1 MKYVNITST
10 KGIFMD
16 STKGLQKSITET
28 KYLSTDNTY
37 RYRPIMRFFFHK
49 YEEAVNW
56 LYKEDIYPYMKEII
70 PDYSMDE
77 LERDLATLV
86 DNLSLVT
93 YQDYKNI
100 QSLAEF
106 KNRKLRYQ
114 MSDYAIE
121 IERMTIRLE
130 ELEVKVASLSPKRFE
145 VLKGYLED
153 LSQINFDDV
162 QGVYELWDR
171 LMNEFIDINQNYQDF
186 LKKFQESKTEEL
198 LQSVTFLEYKDKMI
212 RYLKDFIQG
221 YLFYSDD
228 IKRLIIGLN
237 NSNISDKL
245 IDSLEIYQ
253 RAIPMNF
260 NNDFDYEKFRN
271 LNLNRW
277 NNLCKWFINK
287 SDITE
292 GDKMLDTTNAIIV
305 QITKCANSLQELHG
319 NMIKRKEEY
328 KFIARLF
335 DSFVSLD
342 DANKL
347 SCQIFGITNAI
358 HLGGTFSNKTESIIN
373 SYDVV
378 SAPITIDPTNYKVR
392 DKKKN
397 IVIDDKSLEKSRILK
412 EYFDKESE
420 KKELLKDFI
429 KNKYIKFEDN
439 VSIKKVEREYVLDLI
454 SRYGF
459 ATDFKKE
466 PVFGLNYK
474 ITFNNNGKYCIINCE
489 DGILSIPSMEI
500 WFDGDFDE

>member
-1 MKYVNITST
+1 MNDIN
-10 KGIFMD
+10 
-16 STKGLQKSITET
+16 GLQKSITET

-37 RYRPIMRFFFHK
+37 RYRPIMRFFYHK

-56 LYKEDIYPYMKEII
+56 LYKEDIYPYMKELI
-70 PDYSMDE
+70 PDYSMEE
-77 LERDLATLV
+77 LERDLTTLV
-86 DNLSLVT
+86 DNMSLVT

-100 QSLAEF
+100 QSLTEF

-114 MSDYAIE
+114 MTDYAIE

-153 LSQINFDDV
+153 LIKINFDDV
-162 QGVYELWDR
+162 QSVYELWDR

-198 LQSVTFLEYKDKMI
+198 LQSYTFLEYKDKMI
-212 RYLKDFIQG
+212 RYLRDFIQG
-221 YLFYSDD
+221 YLLYSDD
-228 IKRLIIGLN
+228 IKRTIKKLKT
-237 NSNISDKL
+237 SDVDQKL
-245 IDSLEIYQ
+245 INALEMYQ

-260 NNDFDYEKFRN
+260 NNNFDYEKFRN

-277 NNLCKWFINK
+277 NNLCKWFVNNN
-287 SDITE
+287 DTTE

-328 KFIARLF
+328 KFIAKLF
-335 DSFVSLD
+335 DSFVSID

-347 SCQIFGITNAI
+347 SSQIFGVTNVMHFNGNSLNTTDLI
-358 HLGGTFSNKTESIIN
+358 VN
-373 SYDVV
+373 SYDVKPNYI
-378 SAPITIDPTNYKVR
+378 SIDPNNYKAR

-397 IVIDDKSLEKSRILK
+397 ITIEDKTSEKNKILK
-412 EYFDKESE
+412 EYFDKEKE
-420 KKELLKDFI
+420 KKKILKDFI
-429 KNKYIKFEDN
+429 RNKYIKFDDDI
-439 VSIKKVEREYVLDLI
+439 SIKKIEREYILDLI
-454 SRYGF
+454 SRYGLVK
-459 ATDFKKE
+459 DFKKE

-474 ITFNNNGKYCIINCE
+474 ISFNNNGKYCTINCE
-489 DGILSIPSMEI
+489 DGILSIPCMEI
-500 WFDGDFDE
+500 WFDGDLNE